1 MATGQLSPHGRGF
14 GFDQADGVGQY
25 AVGNRLRKYNTS
37 NLSLGAAIPEEA
49 NNGNTTKSKTSRSG
63 RLGNL
68 QRAFGGGSFG
78 TQHRR
83 QGTQATT
90 AGSVSRP
97 ASLAKRITV
106 FLHPHT
112 HNHNETRTSDHNHA
126 DPSLPLDNHH
136 SHSVATPSEFQR
148 SPLTHPNCQWLGCI
162 SHQYLYNS
170 DPHKVNSPLHLTSEC
185 IPVIR
190 SIAMVVFHIVEKL
203 ERVEKL
209 YSMKHTL
216 LPA

>member
-1 MATGQLSPHGRGF
+1 MGAIISEKKESSFVKVKLTRG
-14 GFDQADGVGQY
+14 
-25 AVGNRLRKYNTS
+25 
-37 NLSLGAAIPEEA
+37 
-49 NNGNTTKSKTSRSG
+49 
-63 RLGNL
+63 
-68 QRAFGGGSFG
+68 
-78 TQHRR
+78 
-83 QGTQATT
+83 
-90 AGSVSRP
+90 
-97 ASLAKRITV
+97 
-106 FLHPHT
+106 
-112 HNHNETRTSDHNHA
+112 
-126 DPSLPLDNHH
+126 
-136 SHSVATPSEFQR
+136 FQR

-216 LPA
+216 LPT